1 MARVCGSEGN
11 LLCEASSPSSGFL
24 PEGCPSMSRITM
36 AHGAGG
42 SMMQQLVKDY
52 ILKYL
57 GGSGA
62 EVPLEALDDS
72 AVIDDIV
79 LKSDSH
85 TVKPLFFP
93 GGDIGRLAIAGTVN
107 DIAVMGAAPRALTS
121 AFILEEG
128 FPLTDFERIVR
139 SMGDT
144 CREAGVYVIT
154 GDTKVVEK
162 GALDKIVINTSGIGR
177 RMEAL
182 DRNITEV
189 KKCRPFNSRWLLDS
203 NLRVGDK
210 ILVSGTMGDH
220 GIALL
225 AFREGYDFGSSIRSD
240 VTPLNSLIRGLLEVG
255 GIVAMKDPTR
265 GGLANTLNEWSD
277 KSRVGIMVEE
287 EQIPIREGVRAACE
301 MLGIEALEI
310 GNEGKVVVGVVPS
323 KALDVLAALR
333 NTAEGRDAA
342 LIGEVTDAFAGVV
355 METRVG
361 GKRFLPPPAGDPVPR
376 IC

>member
-1 MARVCGSEGN
+1 
-11 LLCEASSPSSGFL
+11 
-24 PEGCPSMSRITM
+24 M

-42 SMMQQLVKDY
+42 IMMQQLVKDY

-57 GGSGA
+57 GGSGV

-72 AVIDDIV
+72 AVIDGIV

-107 DIAVMGAAPRALTS
+107 DIAVMGAEPRALTS
-121 AFILEEG
+121 GFVIEEG
-128 FPLTDFERIVR
+128 FPLTDFEKIVR

-144 CREAGVYVIT
+144 CKEAGVYVIT

-162 GALDKIVINTSGIGR
+162 GALDKFIVNTSGIGR
-177 RMEAL
+177 RTEAL
-182 DRNITEV
+182 DKNIAEV
-189 KKCRPFNSRWLLDS
+189 KKHRSFDARWLLDS
-203 NLRVGDK
+203 NLRAGDK
-210 ILVSGTMGDH
+210 IIVSGTMGDH

-225 AFREGYDFGSSIRSD
+225 SFREGYDFDSSILSD
-240 VTPLNSLIRGLLEVG
+240 VTPLNKLIMELLDVG
-255 GIVAMKDPTR
+255 GVVSMKDPTR
-265 GGLANTLNEWSD
+265 GGLANTLNEWSE

-287 EQIPIREGVRAACE
+287 DRIPIREGVRAACE

-310 GNEGKVVVGVVPS
+310 GNEGKVVVGVVAQ

-333 NTAEGRDAA
+333 KTEQGRDAEI
-342 LIGEVTDAFAGVV
+342 IGEVTDAFTSVV
-355 METRVG
+355 METSVG
-361 GKRFLPPPAGDPVPR
+361 GKRILPPPVGDPVPR